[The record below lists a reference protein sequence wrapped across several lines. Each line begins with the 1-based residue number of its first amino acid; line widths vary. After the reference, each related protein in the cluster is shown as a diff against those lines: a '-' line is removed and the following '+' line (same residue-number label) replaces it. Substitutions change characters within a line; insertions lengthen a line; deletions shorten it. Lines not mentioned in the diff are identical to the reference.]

1 MKRSGQVLLVV
12 MGVTTTTAVGHYLA
26 PPRTECAQQTAAAN
40 PGTPQEVTQQP
51 CRTTGSRSSG
61 GHSWW
66 RSSGSDNRGA
76 SSSESGRVAA
86 SAQTSAPGA
95 TRGGFGSTGH
105 GISSGS

>member
-26 PPRTECAQQTAAAN
+26 PPRTECVQQTPAAN
-40 PGTPQEVTQQP
+40 PATLQEATQQP
-51 CRTTGSRSSG
+51 CRTTSSRGGG

-76 SSSESGRVAA
+76 SSSEPSRVAA
-86 SAQTSAPGA
+86 STSTSTSGA

-105 GISSGS
+105 GISSSS